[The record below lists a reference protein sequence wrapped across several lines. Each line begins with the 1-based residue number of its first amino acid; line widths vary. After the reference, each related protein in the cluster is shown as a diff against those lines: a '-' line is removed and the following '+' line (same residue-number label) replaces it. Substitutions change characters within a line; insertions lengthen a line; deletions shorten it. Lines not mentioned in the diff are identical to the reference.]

1 MPTRSVADPEAVRL
15 AYETGRINTGGGS
28 LGSIPII
35 DVRNYRDPWGDVH
48 DRVRSFSMRA
58 RLVAANGHAD
68 NHVILTLPNGRYQL
82 APGSP
87 ASAGY
92 QFQLNRALRLMSQW
106 LDNIDG
112 DRSPGSPP
120 LKAVRNKPP
129 ALSDACWSHEG
140 NEIDEQQRYYG
151 GQCNP
156 LYPNHGDPRMAA
168 GAPLASD
175 ILKCRLKPV
184 DPNDYSPSLTPEQ
197 LARLKVI
204 FPKGVCDYSQPG
216 IQQRK
221 VQKTWQK
228 Y

>member
-1 MPTRSVADPEAVRL
+1 MPARTVADPEALRL

-35 DVRNYRDPWGDVH
+35 DARNYRDPWGDVH
-48 DRVRSFSMRA
+48 DRFRSFSMRA
-58 RLVAANGHAD
+58 RLIAANGHAD

-87 ASAGY
+87 PSAGY
-92 QFQLNRALRLMSQW
+92 NFQLNRSLGLMSQW
-106 LDNIDG
+106 LDNVAADH
-112 DRSPGSPP
+112 SPGSVS
-120 LKAVRNKPP
+120 LKVVRNKP
-129 ALSDACWSHEG
+129 AELVDSCWSKEG
-140 NEIDEQQRYYG
+140 NKIEEQQQYHG

-156 LYPNHGDPRMAA
+156 LYPNHGDPRIAS

-184 DPNDYSPSLTPEQ
+184 DPNDYSPPLTPTQ
-197 LARLKVI
+197 LARLKTI
-204 FPKGVCDYSQPG
+204 FPEGVCDYTRPG
-216 IQQRK
+216 VQQRRLR
-221 VQKTWQK
+221 KTWQK